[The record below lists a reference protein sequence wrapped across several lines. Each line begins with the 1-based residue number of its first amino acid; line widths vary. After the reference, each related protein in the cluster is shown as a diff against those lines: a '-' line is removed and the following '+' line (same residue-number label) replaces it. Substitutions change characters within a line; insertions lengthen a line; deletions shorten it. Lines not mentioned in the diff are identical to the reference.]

1 MEKQLRLTLSSIP
14 IVIFTLLILTTLTAC
29 RTPVIE
35 PVGEDD
41 RSETDIEPVG
51 AYSTG
56 SETSDRTYE
65 REIEDD
71 RSETD
76 IEPVGA
82 YSTGSETSDR
92 TYEREIEDDRPETG
106 IDPMDGVSTEPETSD
121 RTYEREI
128 EDDRSEKDIEPVGA
142 YSTGSETSDGTYERE
157 IKDTV
162 SKADS
167 EAEVDDHRAE
177 TLRRHRR
184 QPSGLKAGETDDNKD
199 WQEYLD
205 YRDRYS
211 GPPFFDYPVRTR
223 TIIEILH
230 PGGIPAHD
238 MPVTIKQGRSTIF
251 KGRSYADGRVMFF
264 PEDDRASRPF
274 TIHIKGNKETF
285 IEKVTPSYR
294 PTSIVI
300 DETPPRMANQPLDV
314 LFLLDST
321 GSMADEINKIK
332 STLLSISHRVA
343 DLPSSPDLRFAMV
356 SYRDRDDDYVTR
368 IYDFDSNVNRFS
380 NTIRDVAAH
389 GGGDYP
395 ESLNEAFHKAVN
407 VPEWRER
414 DTVRLIILIADAP
427 PHLDYGQDHSYATQ
441 MERARENGIKVHTIA
456 TSGLD
461 EQGEYIFRQI
471 AQNTLGKFIYILYQ
485 EGPQGELKTPHDVK
499 PTYQPQHLDNLVVN
513 LIQEELKHFSPRRP
527 RDRNR

>member
-1 MEKQLRLTLSSIP
+1 MTTGRKPYAATGVNPPASRPERPTTTKTGRNTLITGTGTPALLSS
-14 IVIFTLLILTTLTAC
+14 TT
-29 RTPVIE
+29 
-35 PVGEDD
+35 
-41 RSETDIEPVG
+41 
-51 AYSTG
+51 
-56 SETSDRTYE
+56 
-65 REIEDD
+65 
-71 RSETD
+71 
-76 IEPVGA
+76 
-82 YSTGSETSDR
+82 
-92 TYEREIEDDRPETG
+92 
-106 IDPMDGVSTEPETSD
+106 
-121 RTYEREI
+121 
-128 EDDRSEKDIEPVGA
+128 
-142 YSTGSETSDGTYERE
+142 
-157 IKDTV
+157 
-162 SKADS
+162 
-167 EAEVDDHRAE
+167 
-177 TLRRHRR
+177 
-184 QPSGLKAGETDDNKD
+184 PSV
-199 WQEYLD
+199 QEE
-205 YRDRYS
+205 
-211 GPPFFDYPVRTR
+211 
-223 TIIEILH
+223 IIEILH

-294 PTSIVI
+294 PSSIVI

-461 EQGEYIFRQI
+461 EQES
-471 AQNTLGKFIYILYQ
+471 
-485 EGPQGELKTPHDVK
+485 
-499 PTYQPQHLDNLVVN
+499 TY
-513 LIQEELKHFSPRRP
+513 SGR
-527 RDRNR
+527 